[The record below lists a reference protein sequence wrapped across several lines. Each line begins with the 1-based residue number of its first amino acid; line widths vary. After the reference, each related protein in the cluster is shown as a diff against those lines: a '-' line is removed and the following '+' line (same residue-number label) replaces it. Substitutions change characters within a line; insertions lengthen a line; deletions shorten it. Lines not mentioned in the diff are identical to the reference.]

1 MVTLRVFQ
9 RQQVEALTDLDQISE
24 LLMQPRT
31 LIWLDLEQPTATEVA
46 LLHNEFG
53 FHPLAIEDAIQTH
66 ERPKIETYPGY
77 YLIIFYSIEY
87 DADKR
92 ALHFL
97 PITLFVGANY
107 LVSIR
112 TGPVRHVQ
120 QTLARWQG
128 NGYVPGYQISSILY
142 ALIDGIVDDYFV
154 VLDMIGEQIDDV
166 EDAIFQRGRQEI
178 ASEIFTLKKDLLLL
192 RRIVAPERDILNVL
206 LRQEVRIFQPREL
219 TYVRDVY
226 DHLVRITESIDLY
239 RDLLSSALDSY
250 LSLQGNQLNQLVKVL
265 TLWSIILMACSL
277 VAGIYGMN
285 FVLMPE
291 LEQPWGYPFALSLM
305 ITIAVSLAIYFK
317 RRRWW

>member
-1 MVTLRVFQ
+1 MASLNVFH
-9 RQQVEALTDLDQISE
+9 RQSMQQIADLDQISD
-24 LLMQPRT
+24 LLLQPRT
-31 LIWLDLEQPTATEVA
+31 LIWLDLEQPSPAELA
-46 LLHNEFG
+46 LLREEFS
-53 FHPLAIEDAIQTH
+53 FHQLAIEDALQEH

-77 YLIIFYSIEY
+77 YLIIFYSVEY
-87 DADKR
+87 DAAER
-92 ALHFL
+92 ELRFL

-112 TGPVRHVQ
+112 PGPVRHIE
-120 QTLARWQG
+120 QTLARWQA
-128 NGYVPGYQISSILY
+128 NGHVPGYQVSSVLY
-142 ALIDGIVDDYFV
+142 ALIDAIVDDYFV
-154 VLDMIGEQIDDV
+154 VLDQIGEQIEDV
-166 EDAIFQRGRQEI
+166 EVAIFQHGRREV
-178 ASEIFTLKKDLLLL
+178 ANEIFTLKKDLLFF
-192 RRIVAPERDILNVL
+192 RRIVAPERDVLNVL

-219 TYVRDVY
+219 AYVRDVY
-226 DHLVRITESIDLY
+226 DHLVRVTESIDLY

-291 LEQPWGYPFALSLM
+291 LEQPWGYPFALGLM
-305 ITIAVSLAIYFK
+305 ATIALSLAIYFK

>member
-1 MVTLRVFQ
+1 MVTPRVFQ

-178 ASEIFTLKKDLLLL
+178 AGEIFTLKKDLLLL

>member
-178 ASEIFTLKKDLLLL
+178 AGEIFTLKKDLLLL

-206 LRQEVRIFQPREL
+206 LRQEIRIFQPREL
-219 TYVRDVY
+219 AYVRDVY

-291 LEQPWGYPFALSLM
+291 LE
-305 ITIAVSLAIYFK
+305 
-317 RRRWW
+317 

>member
-291 LEQPWGYPFALSLM
+291 LE
-305 ITIAVSLAIYFK
+305 
-317 RRRWW
+317 

>member
-1 MVTLRVFQ
+1 MVTPRVFQ

>member
-9 RQQVEALTDLDQISE
+9 RQQVEALTDLEQISE

-31 LIWLDLEQPTATEVA
+31 LIWLDLEQPTAEEVA
-46 LLHNEFG
+46 LLHDEFG

-77 YLIIFYSIEY
+77 YLIIFYSVEY

-92 ALHFL
+92 ILNFL

-112 TGPVRHVQ
+112 IGPVRHIQ
-120 QTLARWQG
+120 QTLARWQA

-142 ALIDGIVDDYFV
+142 ALIDAIVDDYFI
-154 VLDMIGEQIDDV
+154 VLDMIGEQIDEV
-166 EDAIFQRGRQEI
+166 EDAIFRRGRQEI
-178 ASEIFTLKKDLLLL
+178 AGEIFTLKKDLLLL

-219 TYVRDVY
+219 AYVRDVY

-239 RDLLSSALDSY
+239 RDLLSNALDSY

-305 ITIAVSLAIYFK
+305 IVIAGSLAIYFK

>member
-178 ASEIFTLKKDLLLL
+178 AGEIFTLKKDLLLL

-291 LEQPWGYPFALSLM
+291 LEQPWDYPFALSLM
-305 ITIAVSLAIYFK
+305 VVIAVSLAIYFK

>member
-154 VLDMIGEQIDDV
+154 VLDMIGERIDDV

-178 ASEIFTLKKDLLLL
+178 AGEIFTLKKDLLLL

-305 ITIAVSLAIYFK
+305 VVIAVSLAIYFK

>member
-142 ALIDGIVDDYFV
+142 ALIDGIVDDYFI

-178 ASEIFTLKKDLLLL
+178 AGEIFTLKKDLLLL

>member
-178 ASEIFTLKKDLLLL
+178 AGEIFTLKKDLLLL

-291 LEQPWGYPFALSLM
+291 LE
-305 ITIAVSLAIYFK
+305 
-317 RRRWW
+317 

>member
-178 ASEIFTLKKDLLLL
+178 AGEIFTLKKDLLLL

>member
-31 LIWLDLEQPTATEVA
+31 LIWLDLEHPTATEVA
-46 LLHNEFG
+46 LLHDEFG

-77 YLIIFYSIEY
+77 YLIIFYSVEY

-92 ALHFL
+92 ILNFL
-97 PITLFVGANY
+97 PITLFVGVNY

-142 ALIDGIVDDYFV
+142 ALIDAIVDDYFI
-154 VLDMIGEQIDDV
+154 VLDIIGEQIDDV

-178 ASEIFTLKKDLLLL
+178 AGEIFTLKKDLLLL

-219 TYVRDVY
+219 NYVRDVY

-305 ITIAVSLAIYFK
+305 IVIAGSLAIYFK

>member
-24 LLMQPRT
+24 LLMQPRA

-178 ASEIFTLKKDLLLL
+178 AGEIFTLKKDLLLL

>member
-178 ASEIFTLKKDLLLL
+178 AGEIFTLKKDLLLL

-206 LRQEVRIFQPREL
+206 LRQEIRIFQPREL

>member
-178 ASEIFTLKKDLLLL
+178 AGEIFTLKKDLLLL

-305 ITIAVSLAIYFK
+305 VVIAVSLAIYFK